1 LARVRLGYLLSAAG
15 LVALTGSPA
24 AYAIDRAACND
35 AFEAAQ
41 KLRDSGKLVETRKR
55 LAECSRPECTIVR
68 ADCARWEAELVES
81 VPSVVVHA
89 HDEAAGDV
97 VDVRVAID
105 GVVVATEL
113 NGRPIDVDP
122 GIHHFTFERAS
133 SRPAETQ
140 VMIATGE
147 KNRQLRIELQ
157 PLVTPPP
164 AVLPPPPDHS
174 PDALPSS
181 TSRPVPTSVW
191 ILGGV
196 TVVGLASFAG
206 WGIRGEIDF
215 SGLESSCGHSCQV
228 SRVTPVKTEM
238 AAADISLAIAVGA
251 AVTGTVVYLA
261 RPSREKARGSL
272 RLEPLGLGMAIR
284 GTF

>member
-1 LARVRLGYLLSAAG
+1 LASVRLGHLVSAAC
-15 LVALTGSPA
+15 LVALTSSP

-68 ADCARWEAELVES
+68 ADCARWEAELVEA

-113 NGRPIDVDP
+113 NGRPIDIDP
-122 GIHHFTFERAS
+122 GVHHFTFERAG

-147 KNRQLRIELQ
+147 KNRQVRIELK

-174 PDALPSS
+174 RDALPPSAL
-181 TSRPVPTSVW
+181 RPVPTSVW

-206 WGIRGEIDF
+206 WAIRGEVDF
-215 SGLESSCGHSCQV
+215 TGLENSCGHSCQP

-238 AAADISLAIAVGA
+238 AAADISLAIAVAAAATGA
-251 AVTGTVVYLA
+251 VVYLA
-261 RPSREKARGSL
+261 RPSREKTRGSVHL
-272 RLEPLGLGMAIR
+272 SPLGLGMALG